1 MKKLNTYYEIKIPSN
16 IKNRAMS
23 LILEHHLT
31 YKKSKLT
38 KNFLVLL
45 TNKRQKNQICSFLEI
60 HKLTVEVEEIQG
72 LLSLLCPLKGRIG
85 LYIGVL
91 FLFIALFFSQRV
103 VWRIDIIGNTSVSKE
118 EIIKELES
126 AGLNLGTYIP
136 NIDYDIL
143 HNKVLL
149 NSEALAWLSVNIN
162 GNVANV
168 VVKEK
173 EKTSE
178 AKEKLYT
185 NIVAKSDGYIDSIV
199 VMCGKKEVKI
209 GDVVKKGDILISGI
223 TDSQALGVKY
233 EHASG
238 VVKAYVNKEINIKI
252 PLKTTEKVYTGN
264 VIKQYNYKIYN
275 FPLKFLSKYSNLYGF
290 YDTIEKK
297 EMMSLLGVSDIPLEI
312 VTTAYYEYKIEE
324 VIYTE
329 KQASN
334 LAFSDLTAQLNSML
348 NDSEL
353 ISKSVVT
360 SCDGEYFY
368 LNCKIYCKEDIAEE
382 KEIFISK

>member
-264 VIKQYNYKIYN
+264 VIKQYNYKIYI
-275 FPLKFLSKYSNLYGF
+275 FTL
-290 YDTIEKK
+290 
-297 EMMSLLGVSDIPLEI
+297 V
-312 VTTAYYEYKIEE
+312 
-324 VIYTE
+324 
-329 KQASN
+329 QA
-334 LAFSDLTAQLNSML
+334 L
-348 NDSEL
+348 
-353 ISKSVVT
+353 
-360 SCDGEYFY
+360 
-368 LNCKIYCKEDIAEE
+368 
-382 KEIFISK
+382 